1 VSRRLCARRSAVFGG
16 RGDRMTPWIAA
27 FIALFIW
34 WFSTGTILM
43 AVKYADR
50 AGPAARLKTTLVA
63 LPMVALGGYG
73 AFWSMTQ
80 TDVLGT
86 YVAFLSA
93 LALWGWIELAFLT
106 GMITGPNGM
115 ALPKTTTEFERFIR
129 AWGTVAYHE
138 MLLAATFILLGLTLW
153 AAPNPFA
160 FYTFGVLF
168 AARISAKLNLFF
180 GVPRIHVDFL
190 PEALAHLPSH
200 FRKTGMNW
208 LFPISVTALTF
219 AAACWLER
227 LFVVETAG
235 EITGFALLT
244 ALTALAT
251 LEHWVMVLPIPDERL
266 WRWMLPQPKPNENTT
281 TTGGHHGL

>member
-1 VSRRLCARRSAVFGG
+1 
-16 RGDRMTPWIAA
+16 
-27 FIALFIW
+27 
-34 WFSTGTILM
+34 M

-50 AGPAARLKTTLVA
+50 AGEKARRTTTIAA
-63 LPMVALGGYG
+63 LPLMGLGAYG
-73 AFWSMTQ
+73 AYWSMTQ
-80 TDVLGT
+80 TDILGT

-106 GMITGPNGM
+106 GVITGPNRM
-115 ALPKTTTEFERFIR
+115 PLPPHKAEWERFIR

-138 MLLAATFILLGLTLW
+138 MLLTAALIALGLVLW
-153 AAPNPFA
+153 HAPNPFA
-160 FYTFGVLF
+160 FYTFAVLF
-168 AARISAKLNLFF
+168 FARISAKLNLFL

-190 PEALAHLPSH
+190 PDALSHLSSH
-200 FRKTGMNW
+200 FRTAGMNW

-227 LFVVETAG
+227 LYAAETTGAV
-235 EITGFALLT
+235 TGFALLT
-244 ALTALAT
+244 ALTALAA

-266 WRWMLPQPKPNENTT
+266 WRWMLPEAKPTKN